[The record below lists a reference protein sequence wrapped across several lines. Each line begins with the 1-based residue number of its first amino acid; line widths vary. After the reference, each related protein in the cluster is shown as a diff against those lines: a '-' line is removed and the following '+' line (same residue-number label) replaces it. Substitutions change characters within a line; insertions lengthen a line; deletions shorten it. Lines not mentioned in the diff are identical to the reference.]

1 MSAVLEDEEET
12 EEQRYQRFFGPAES
26 STEDDESRTRR
37 KRHRRHRGSPSSE
50 ASALLA
56 KLIGEVLAEAK
67 TRPERETAR
76 LACAAAGSF
85 LAQIPGA
92 AGAFEGEASRE
103 DVLAE
108 GPSATLCVA
117 RGARFTALDEL
128 NDAPPPPVDAGAAW
142 ACLVGRP
149 WPVPSERP
157 ARARRYVLAVRRG
170 VVERDADEL
179 RRARETGRQPA
190 ITALCRCVDA
200 PAAAASTRRGAGPA
214 PGRRRRRRARG
225 TRRSRTSSPSNRCG
239 RSRHDDPRAAALGQH
254 PACAPL
260 SRRGSDG
267 RRRSGGAANLALG
280 TDEETRV
287 ELGLLQRRLCVHGMQ
302 CRQDTTGS
310 PYLMRRSSSLGDE
323 PVVEAEPE
331 GGRMKFARGRT

>member
-1 MSAVLEDEEET
+1 MSAVIDAEDEEET

-26 STEDDESRTRR
+26 STEDDDESDAEEAPPAPPRLAIE
-37 KRHRRHRGSPSSE
+37 SE

-56 KLIGEVLAEAK
+56 KLIGEVLSEAK

-117 RGARFTALDEL
+117 RGARFKALDEL
-128 NDAPPPPVDAGAAW
+128 NDAPPPPVDASATW

-149 WPVPSERP
+149 WPEAERP

-170 VVERDADEL
+170 VVVSATQTSSGALAKPDAS
-179 RRARETGRQPA
+179 RQLL
-190 ITALCRCVDA
+190 ALCRCVDA
-200 PAAAASTRRGAGPA
+200 LGRCGVDTSAARVHAWVDDAMSGTRDAPVAHLVAVEPLGPA
-214 PGRRRRRRARG
+214 
-225 TRRSRTSSPSNRCG
+225 
-239 RSRHDDPRAAALGQH
+239 DDDALAAALGQG
-254 PACAPL
+254 P
-260 SRRGSDG
+260 
-267 RRRSGGAANLALG
+267 
-280 TDEETRV
+280 ERV
-287 ELGLLQRRLCVHGMQ
+287 YRA
-302 CRQDTTGS
+302 
-310 PYLMRRSSSLGDE
+310 
-323 PVVEAEPE
+323 VEA
-331 GGRMKFARGRT
+331 

>member
-1 MSAVLEDEEET
+1 MSAVLDADEEEEET

-26 STEDDESRTRR
+26 STEDDASDEEEAPPAPRLAIE
-37 KRHRRHRGSPSSE
+37 SE

-117 RGARFTALDEL
+117 RGARFTALDDL
-128 NDAPPPPVDAGAAW
+128 NDAPPPPVDAGATW

-149 WPVPSERP
+149 WPATSERP

-170 VVERDADEL
+170 VVVSATQASSGALARPDASRHL
-179 RRARETGRQPA
+179 L
-190 ITALCRCVDA
+190 ALCRCVDA
-200 PAAAASTRRGAGPA
+200 LGRCGVDTGAARVHAWVDDAMS
-214 PGRRRRRRARG
+214 G
-225 TRRSRTSSPSNRCG
+225 TRDAPVAPLVAVEPLG
-239 RSRHDDPRAAALGQH
+239 HADDDALAAALG
-254 PACAPL
+254 
-260 SRRGSDG
+260 
-267 RRRSGGAANLALG
+267 LG
-280 TDEETRV
+280 P
-287 ELGLLQRRLCVHGMQ
+287 ELVYRA
-302 CRQDTTGS
+302 
-310 PYLMRRSSSLGDE
+310 
-323 PVVEAEPE
+323 VEAE
-331 GGRMKFARGRT
+331 

>member
-1 MSAVLEDEEET
+1 MPAVLDEEEEET

-26 STEDDESRTRR
+26 STEDDASDEEEAPPAPRLAIE
-37 KRHRRHRGSPSSE
+37 SE

-92 AGAFEGEASRE
+92 AGAFESEASRE

-117 RGARFTALDEL
+117 RGARFKALDDL
-128 NDAPPPPVDAGAAW
+128 NDAPPPPVDAGATW

-149 WPVPSERP
+149 WPASERP

-170 VVERDADEL
+170 VVVSATQASSGALAKPDA
-179 RRARETGRQPA
+179 GRHLL
-190 ITALCRCVDA
+190 ALCRCVDA
-200 PAAAASTRRGAGPA
+200 LVSTPQRPSASRVHAWVDDA
-214 PGRRRRRRARG
+214 MSG
-225 TRRSRTSSPSNRCG
+225 TRDAPVAHLVAVEPLG
-239 RSRHDDPRAAALGQH
+239 HADDDALAAALGAG
-254 PACAPL
+254 P
-260 SRRGSDG
+260 
-267 RRRSGGAANLALG
+267 
-280 TDEETRV
+280 
-287 ELGLLQRRLCVHGMQ
+287 ELVYRA
-302 CRQDTTGS
+302 
-310 PYLMRRSSSLGDE
+310 
-323 PVVEAEPE
+323 VEAE
-331 GGRMKFARGRT
+331 

>member
-1 MSAVLEDEEET
+1 MSAVLEEDEEET

-26 STEDDESRTRR
+26 STEDDESDEEEAPPAPRLAIE
-37 KRHRRHRGSPSSE
+37 SE

-128 NDAPPPPVDAGAAW
+128 NDAPPPPVDAGATW

-149 WPVPSERP
+149 WPDVSERP

-170 VVERDADEL
+170 VVVSA
-179 RRARETGRQPA
+179 TQ
-190 ITALCRCVDA
+190 
-200 PAAAASTRRGAGPA
+200 
-214 PGRRRRRRARG
+214 
-225 TRRSRTSSPSNRCG
+225 TSSGAS
-239 RSRHDDPRAAALGQH
+239 
-254 PACAPL
+254 ACAPHPAPAT
-260 SRRGSDG
+260 RWDG
-267 RRRSGGAANLALG
+267 
-280 TDEETRV
+280 
-287 ELGLLQRRLCVHGMQ
+287 
-302 CRQDTTGS
+302 TT
-310 PYLMRRSSSLGDE
+310 
-323 PVVEAEPE
+323 
-331 GGRMKFARGRT
+331 T

>member
-1 MSAVLEDEEET
+1 MSAVLDADEEEEET

-26 STEDDESRTRR
+26 STEDDESDEEEAPPAPRLAIE
-37 KRHRRHRGSPSSE
+37 SE

-117 RGARFTALDEL
+117 RGARFTALDDVIDGAL
-128 NDAPPPPVDAGAAW
+128 APPPVDAGATW

-149 WPVPSERP
+149 WPASERP
-157 ARARRYVLAVRRG
+157 ARARRYALAVRRG
-170 VVERDADEL
+170 VVVRATQTSSGALAKPDAGQQL
-179 RRARETGRQPA
+179 L
-190 ITALCRCVDA
+190 ALCRCVDA
-200 PAAAASTRRGAGPA
+200 LGRCGVDTSAARVHAWVDDAMS
-214 PGRRRRRRARG
+214 G
-225 TRRSRTSSPSNRCG
+225 TREAPVA
-239 RSRHDDPRAAALGQH
+239 HLVAVEPLAHADDDALAAALGQG
-254 PACAPL
+254 P
-260 SRRGSDG
+260 
-267 RRRSGGAANLALG
+267 
-280 TDEETRV
+280 
-287 ELGLLQRRLCVHGMQ
+287 ELVYRA
-302 CRQDTTGS
+302 
-310 PYLMRRSSSLGDE
+310 
-323 PVVEAEPE
+323 VEAE
-331 GGRMKFARGRT
+331 

>member
-1 MSAVLEDEEET
+1 MSAVLDEEEEET

-26 STEDDESRTRR
+26 STEDDASDEEEAPPAPRLAIE
-37 KRHRRHRGSPSSE
+37 SE

-117 RGARFTALDEL
+117 RGARFKALDEL
-128 NDAPPPPVDAGAAW
+128 NDAPPPPVDAGATW

-149 WPVPSERP
+149 WPAGERP
-157 ARARRYVLAVRRG
+157 ARARRYALAVRRG
-170 VVERDADEL
+170 VVVSATQASSGALARPDASRHL
-179 RRARETGRQPA
+179 L
-190 ITALCRCVDA
+190 ALCRCVDA
-200 PAAAASTRRGAGPA
+200 LGRCGVDTSAARVHAWVDDAMSGTRDAPVAHLVAVEPLGPA
-214 PGRRRRRRARG
+214 
-225 TRRSRTSSPSNRCG
+225 
-239 RSRHDDPRAAALGQH
+239 DDDALAAALGAG
-254 PACAPL
+254 PE
-260 SRRGSDG
+260 
-267 RRRSGGAANLALG
+267 LAY
-280 TDEETRV
+280 RA
-287 ELGLLQRRLCVHGMQ
+287 
-302 CRQDTTGS
+302 
-310 PYLMRRSSSLGDE
+310 
-323 PVVEAEPE
+323 VEAE
-331 GGRMKFARGRT
+331 

>member
-1 MSAVLEDEEET
+1 MSAVLEDEEEET

-26 STEDDESRTRR
+26 STEDDESDEEEAPPAPPRLAIE
-37 KRHRRHRGSPSSE
+37 SE

-56 KLIGEVLAEAK
+56 KLIGEVLSEAK

-92 AGAFEGEASRE
+92 AGAFESEASRE

-128 NDAPPPPVDAGAAW
+128 NDAPPPPVDAGATW

-149 WPVPSERP
+149 WPASERP

-170 VVERDADEL
+170 VVVSATQTSSGALARPDA
-179 RRARETGRQPA
+179 GRHLL
-190 ITALCRCVDA
+190 ALCRCVDA
-200 PAAAASTRRGAGPA
+200 LGRCGVDTSAARVHAWVDDAMS
-214 PGRRRRRRARG
+214 G
-225 TRRSRTSSPSNRCG
+225 TRDAPVAHLVAVEPLG
-239 RSRHDDPRAAALGQH
+239 HAEFEDDALAAALGAG
-254 PACAPL
+254 P
-260 SRRGSDG
+260 
-267 RRRSGGAANLALG
+267 
-280 TDEETRV
+280 
-287 ELGLLQRRLCVHGMQ
+287 ELV
-302 CRQDTTGS
+302 
-310 PYLMRRSSSLGDE
+310 YKA
-323 PVVEAEPE
+323 VEAE
-331 GGRMKFARGRT
+331 

>member
-1 MSAVLEDEEET
+1 MSAVLDEEEEET

-26 STEDDESRTRR
+26 STEDDASDEEEAPPAPRLAIE
-37 KRHRRHRGSPSSE
+37 SE

-117 RGARFTALDEL
+117 RGARFRALDEL
-128 NDAPPPPVDAGAAW
+128 NDAPAPPPVDAGATW

-149 WPVPSERP
+149 WPASERP
-157 ARARRYVLAVRRG
+157 ERARRYVLAVRRG
-170 VVERDADEL
+170 VVVRATQASAGALARPDAS
-179 RRARETGRQPA
+179 RQLL
-190 ITALCRCVDA
+190 ALCRCVDA
-200 PAAAASTRRGAGPA
+200 LGRCGVDTGAARVHAWVDDAMS
-214 PGRRRRRRARG
+214 G
-225 TRRSRTSSPSNRCG
+225 TRDAPVAHLVAVEPLG
-239 RSRHDDPRAAALGQH
+239 RADDDALAAALGAG
-254 PACAPL
+254 P
-260 SRRGSDG
+260 
-267 RRRSGGAANLALG
+267 
-280 TDEETRV
+280 
-287 ELGLLQRRLCVHGMQ
+287 ELVYRA
-302 CRQDTTGS
+302 
-310 PYLMRRSSSLGDE
+310 
-323 PVVEAEPE
+323 VEAE
-331 GGRMKFARGRT
+331 

>member
-1 MSAVLEDEEET
+1 MSAVLDADEEEET

-26 STEDDESRTRR
+26 STEDDESSDEEEAPAAPRLAIE
-37 KRHRRHRGSPSSE
+37 SE

-85 LAQIPGA
+85 FAQIPGA

-117 RGARFTALDEL
+117 RGARFRALDEL
-128 NDAPPPPVDAGAAW
+128 NDAPPPPVDAGATW

-149 WPVPSERP
+149 WPVASNERP

-170 VVERDADEL
+170 VVVSATQTSSGALAKPDA
-179 RRARETGRQPA
+179 GRQLL
-190 ITALCRCVDA
+190 ALCRCIDALGRCGVDTSAARVHAWVDDAMSGTREA
-200 PAAAASTRRGAGPA
+200 PVAHLVAVEPLGPA
-214 PGRRRRRRARG
+214 
-225 TRRSRTSSPSNRCG
+225 
-239 RSRHDDPRAAALGQH
+239 DDDALAAALGAG
-254 PACAPL
+254 P
-260 SRRGSDG
+260 
-267 RRRSGGAANLALG
+267 
-280 TDEETRV
+280 
-287 ELGLLQRRLCVHGMQ
+287 ELVYRA
-302 CRQDTTGS
+302 
-310 PYLMRRSSSLGDE
+310 
-323 PVVEAEPE
+323 VEAE
-331 GGRMKFARGRT
+331 

>member
-1 MSAVLEDEEET
+1 MSAVLAAEDEEEEET

-26 STEDDESRTRR
+26 STEDDESDEEEAAPAPRLAIE
-37 KRHRRHRGSPSSE
+37 SE

-92 AGAFEGEASRE
+92 AGAFESEASRE
-103 DVLAE
+103 DVLTE

-128 NDAPPPPVDAGAAW
+128 NDAPPPPVDAGATW

-149 WPVPSERP
+149 WPASERP

-170 VVERDADEL
+170 VVVRATQASAGALARPDAS
-179 RRARETGRQPA
+179 RQLL
-190 ITALCRCVDA
+190 ALCRCVDA
-200 PAAAASTRRGAGPA
+200 LGRCGVDTSAARVHAWVDDAMS
-214 PGRRRRRRARG
+214 G
-225 TRRSRTSSPSNRCG
+225 TREAPVAHLVAVEPLG
-239 RSRHDDPRAAALGQH
+239 HADDDALAAALGAG
-254 PACAPL
+254 P
-260 SRRGSDG
+260 
-267 RRRSGGAANLALG
+267 
-280 TDEETRV
+280 
-287 ELGLLQRRLCVHGMQ
+287 ELV
-302 CRQDTTGS
+302 
-310 PYLMRRSSSLGDE
+310 YKA
-323 PVVEAEPE
+323 VEAE
-331 GGRMKFARGRT
+331 

>member
-1 MSAVLEDEEET
+1 MSAVLDEEEET

-26 STEDDESRTRR
+26 STEDDESDEEEAPPAPARLAIE
-37 KRHRRHRGSPSSE
+37 SE

-128 NDAPPPPVDAGAAW
+128 NDAPPPPVDAGATW

-149 WPVPSERP
+149 WPASERP

-170 VVERDADEL
+170 VVVSATQTSSGALARPDAS
-179 RRARETGRQPA
+179 RQLL
-190 ITALCRCVDA
+190 ALCRCVDA
-200 PAAAASTRRGAGPA
+200 LGRCGVDTGAARVHAWVDDAMS
-214 PGRRRRRRARG
+214 G
-225 TRRSRTSSPSNRCG
+225 TREAPVAHLVAVEPLG
-239 RSRHDDPRAAALGQH
+239 HAEFEDDALAAALGAG
-254 PACAPL
+254 P
-260 SRRGSDG
+260 
-267 RRRSGGAANLALG
+267 
-280 TDEETRV
+280 
-287 ELGLLQRRLCVHGMQ
+287 ELVYRA
-302 CRQDTTGS
+302 
-310 PYLMRRSSSLGDE
+310 
-323 PVVEAEPE
+323 VEAE
-331 GGRMKFARGRT
+331 